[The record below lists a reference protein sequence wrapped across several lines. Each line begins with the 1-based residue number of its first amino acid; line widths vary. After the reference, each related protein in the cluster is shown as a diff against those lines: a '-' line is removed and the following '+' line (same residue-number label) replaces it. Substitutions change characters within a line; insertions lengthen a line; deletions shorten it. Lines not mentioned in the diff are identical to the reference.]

1 MTLHF
6 GDRVP
11 ADGTLRCERCGHGIA
26 LLGGDT
32 VPRCYCGGE
41 AFDHRATPCE
51 AGTPRPAKPSEGT
64 AAYTDPPRWPSR

>member
-11 ADGTLRCERCGHGIA
+11 ADGTIRCERCGHGIA
-26 LLGGDT
+26 LLDGDT

-41 AFDHRATPCE
+41 AFAHQPCPC
-51 AGTPRPAKPSEGT
+51 AASTPRPAKHG
-64 AAYTDPPRWPSR
+64 DPAEHARGYDSARL